1 MSSKKLKER
10 IRKLQ
15 EKVLNKN
22 EKQTVPEASFGLKIV
37 SDLIAG
43 LIVGGFCGYILD
55 KMLNISPLFL
65 IIGLILGFGLGFYIF
80 YKELMR
86 SLKNK
91 RNKDA

>member
-15 EKVLNKN
+15 EKVLNKDQ
-22 EKQTVPEASFGLKIV
+22 KQVVPETSFGLKVV

-55 KMLNISPLFL
+55 RILNISPLFL

-80 YKELMR
+80 YRELMR
-86 SLKNK
+86 SFKNK
-91 RNKDA
+91 KDKNA